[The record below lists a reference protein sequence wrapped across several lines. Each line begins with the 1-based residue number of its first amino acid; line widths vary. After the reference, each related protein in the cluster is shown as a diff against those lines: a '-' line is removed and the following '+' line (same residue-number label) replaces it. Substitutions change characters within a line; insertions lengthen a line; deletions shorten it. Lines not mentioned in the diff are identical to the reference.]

1 MNSHSSGMSSRA
13 TSVWWGRVQSDP
25 ELIKRFREE
34 ILYYNARHNIVPG
47 MTGWAQVN
55 GFRGDTDLSE
65 RIRCDIYYIEN
76 WNPILDIQIMFMT
89 FVRWEGAH

>member
-1 MNSHSSGMSSRA
+1 
-13 TSVWWGRVQSDP
+13 
-25 ELIKRFREE
+25 
-34 ILYYNARHNIVPG
+34 

-76 WNPILDIQIMFMT
+76 WNLILDLQIMFMT
-89 FVRWEGAH
+89 FFRWEGAH